1 MRHWLVV
8 FALMTITVLSLAQDK
23 EKEKAK
29 EGGSRLVYADFE
41 QLKDGRPV
49 SARGGL
55 VLLSGYQE
63 NPAIQVTFTNSDKPW
78 PQSPAVVPAAQNH
91 SQLVFYSFRIPA
103 PNQWAGVTL
112 EIRGLPDKDGKQVA
126 EDLSAYKYISVDVQ
140 AQGTNAMRA
149 ELVSKDN
156 GMTIG
161 DGQQHSFPFN
171 LGTGMHTYRLE
182 LKKFAQPNWDNVT
195 KVDVKDLLKKLTCVR
210 FTTYAIPSNGQ
221 IVIDNVAFEK

>member
-1 MRHWLVV
+1 MRRWLVV
-8 FALMTITVLSLAQDK
+8 IAVMFITVYSLAQDK
-23 EKEKAK
+23 EKEKGK
-29 EGGSRLVYADFE
+29 ESGGRLIYADFE

-55 VLLSGYQE
+55 VILSGYQE
-63 NPAIQVTFTNSDKPW
+63 NPAIKATFTNADKPW
-78 PQSPAVVPAAQNH
+78 PPTPMVVPPAQSH
-91 SQLVFYSFRIPA
+91 SQLVIYTFTIPA

-126 EDLSAYKYISVDVQ
+126 EDLSAYKYLSVDVQ

-156 GMTIG
+156 GLTIG
-161 DGQQHSFPFN
+161 DGQQHTFPFN
-171 LGTGMHTYRLE
+171 LGSGMHTYRLE

-195 KVDVKDLLKKLTCVR
+195 KLDVKEVLKKLTCVR
-210 FTTYAIPSNGQ
+210 FTTYAVPSNGQ
-221 IVIDNVAFEK
+221 LVIDNVAFEK